1 MVSSQNTGIKG
12 EELALSFLTGLGY
25 RLMERNYRCRFGEV
39 DLIMQDGEELVFIE
53 VKTRRSTKYG
63 MPQDAVGAVKQKK
76 IRRLAV
82 QYMMYRR
89 KEEYQPRF
97 DVIAI
102 TIDRAGNPT
111 IDHFKN
117 AF

>member
-1 MVSSQNTGIKG
+1 MVSSHSLGIKG
-12 EELALSFLTGLGY
+12 EELALSFLLGLGY
-25 RLMERNYRCRFGEV
+25 HLLERNYRCRFGEV
-39 DLIMQDGEELVFIE
+39 DLIMQDGDEIVFIE
-53 VKTRRSTKYG
+53 VKTRRCTNFG
-63 MPQDAVGAVKQKK
+63 VPQEAVGAAKQSK
-76 IRRLAV
+76 IRKLAA
-82 QYMMYRR
+82 QYMMYKR

-102 TIDRAGNPT
+102 RIDRAGNHS